1 MIELPEAFALA
12 DQMTERLQGR
22 RIRSAAANS
31 SPHKFA
37 WFYGEPAKYADILA
51 GGIIGPTRAF
61 GGNVETEIGDYTL
74 LIHDGATPR
83 FFGYGEKRPDKH
95 QLLIQFVDDSALTV
109 TVRMYGGIYLS
120 PKGEDDNPY
129 RVAAKTKPSPL
140 SDEFD
145 WQYFY
150 NLTQYKEYVKHSAK
164 AFLATEQRI
173 PGLGNGV
180 LQDILW
186 NAGIHPKAKMGDLA
200 VEELEKLYETVK
212 SLLLEM
218 TIKGGRDT
226 EKNLLGE
233 NGGYITQMGKNTSGK
248 PCPVCGSEIQKQ
260 AYMGGSVYFCAKCQ
274 KF

>member
-1 MIELPEAFALA
+1 MIELPEALSLA
-12 DQMTERLQGR
+12 DQMTERLKGR
-22 RIRSAAANS
+22 RIRSAVANS
-31 SPHKFA
+31 SQHKFT
-37 WFYGEPAKYADILA
+37 WFYGEPEKYADILA

-83 FFGYGEKRPDKH
+83 LYSYGEKRPDKH
-95 QLLIQFVDDSALTV
+95 QLLIEFDDDSALIV

-120 PKGEDDNPY
+120 PKGEDDNQY

-140 SDEFD
+140 SDEFT
-145 WQYFY
+145 WSYFCR
-150 NLTQYKEYVKHSAK
+150 LIEYEGFVKHSVK

-186 NAGIHPKAKMGDLA
+186 NAGVHPKAKMGYIGVQDLA
-200 VEELEKLYETVK
+200 NIYQIIKALI
-212 SLLLEM
+212 LEM

-226 EKNLLGE
+226 EKGLLGE
-233 NGGYITQMGKNTSGK
+233 NGGYHTQMGKNTVGN
-248 PCPVCGSEIQKQ
+248 PCPKCGSEILKQ
-260 AYMGGSVYFCAKCQ
+260 TYMGGSIYFCPGCQ
-274 KF
+274 KI